1 MSDYPEH
8 DKLKKIQPLSQAICE
23 FLEWCAAEGREMVLA
38 EWVNDGSWMLPA
50 SVSTEKLLAQH
61 FGIDL
66 DKIEAEKR
74 QMLDFMRNL
83 NEKGS

>member
-8 DKLKKIQPLSQAICE
+8 DKLKEIQPLSQAIGE
-23 FLEWCAAEGREMVLA
+23 FLEWCGEEGRDIFLATPHPFGEGMVP
-38 EWVNDGSWMLPA
+38 VNTSI
-50 SVSTEKLLAQH
+50 ERLLAQH

-74 QMLDFMRNL
+74 QMLDHMRKL
-83 NEKGS
+83 NEED